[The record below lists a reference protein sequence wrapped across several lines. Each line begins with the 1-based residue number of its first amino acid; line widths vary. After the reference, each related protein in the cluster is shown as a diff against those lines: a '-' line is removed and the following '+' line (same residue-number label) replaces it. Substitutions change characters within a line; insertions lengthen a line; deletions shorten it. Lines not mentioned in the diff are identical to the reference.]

1 MKQVRIR
8 FKEEYNECPEELVI
22 LVVPDNTTNKEI
34 REKLDEANSVM
45 RCFFDK
51 DYEEYNISKEDAEI
65 MEKVFGGCCEDTILN
80 FIHKK
85 YGWEYEYVTEEY
97 DIEYIY

>member
-1 MKQVRIR
+1 MKQVRIL

-22 LVVPDNTTNKEI
+22 LVVPDNITNKGI
-34 REKLDEANSVM
+34 REKLDEAECVM
-45 RCFFDK
+45 RCFLDK
-51 DYEEYNISKEDAEI
+51 DYEEYDITKKDAEI
-65 MEKVFGGCCEDTILN
+65 MEKVFGGSCETSILD
-80 FIHKK
+80 FIHEK